1 MIQNFISK
9 ITNIDKS
16 ILKLIKIILKI
27 SFFICIISTLILAMY
42 ISSPVS
48 HVTYLIGLKLF
59 KSSLIIAVFGFICGV
74 STDFIRNM

>member
-9 ITNIDKS
+9 IINIDKS
-16 ILKLIKIILKI
+16 ILKLIKIILTV

-48 HVTYLIGLKLF
+48 HITYLIGLKLF
-59 KSSLIIAVFGFICGV
+59 KSSLMIAVFGFICGV
-74 STDFIRNM
+74 STDLLTK

>member
-1 MIQNFISK
+1 MVQNFISK

-16 ILKLIKIILKI
+16 ILKLIKIILTV

-48 HVTYLIGLKLF
+48 HITYLIGLKLF
-59 KSSLIIAVFGFICGV
+59 KSSLMIAVFGFICGI
-74 STDFIRNM
+74 STDLLTK

>member
-9 ITNIDKS
+9 IINIDKS
-16 ILKLIKIILKI
+16 ILKLIKIILTV

-48 HVTYLIGLKLF
+48 HITYLIGLKLF
-59 KSSLIIAVFGFICGV
+59 KSSLMIAVFGFICGI
-74 STDFIRNM
+74 STDLLTK